1 MQEVVFLKKNASYWK
16 RVESLIE
23 TKSTFGPDELTD
35 LYIRLTDDL
44 AYSKT
49 FYPRSKTTD
58 YLNSLTTRIHQKIY
72 KNKKEKIG
80 RLKIFWLKEL
90 PYLFFKQRI
99 KLLSSF
105 IIFLI
110 AVLIG
115 IASAAND
122 DGFVRTILGDSYVNM
137 TLENI
142 KTDDPMAVYKKMN
155 EVEMFLGITF
165 NNIRVSFVAFISGLL
180 LSFGTG
186 LVLLQNGIMLGSFQY
201 FFFDQGLLSES
212 ILAVWLHGTLEIS
225 AIIIAGGAG
234 LVMGNS
240 ILFPGTFSRKESF
253 SQGAHEG
260 MKIVIGLVPVFIMA
274 GFLEGFVTRHTNM
287 PLALNLFIILGSFG
301 FVLFYFLLY
310 PRYLNRKEL
319 SQ

>member
-16 RVESLIE
+16 RVESLLE
-23 TKSTFGPDELTD
+23 VKSKFNPDELTD

-49 FYPRSKTTD
+49 FYPQSKTTD
-58 YLNSLTTRIHQKIY
+58 YLNSVTTRIHQKIY
-72 KNKKEKIG
+72 KNKKEKVG
-80 RLKIFWLKEL
+80 RVKIFWLKEL
-90 PYLFFKQRI
+90 PYLFYKHQF

-105 IIFLI
+105 IIFSI

-115 IASAAND
+115 VVSAAND

-142 KTDDPMAVYKKMN
+142 KNDDPMAVYKKMN

-165 NNIRVSFVAFISGLL
+165 NNIRVSFMAFISGLL
-180 LSFGTG
+180 FSFGTG

-201 FFFDQGLLSES
+201 FFFEHGLLTES
-212 ILAVWLHGTLEIS
+212 ILAVWVHGTLEIS
-225 AIIIAGGAG
+225 AIVIAGGAG

-240 ILFPGTFSRKESF
+240 ILFPGTFSRGESF
-253 SQGAHEG
+253 SRGAREG
-260 MKIVIGLVPVFIMA
+260 MKIVIGLVPIFIVA
-274 GFLEGFVTRHTNM
+274 GFLEGFVTRHTDM
-287 PLALNLFIILGSFG
+287 PLILNLFIILASLG
-301 FVLFYFLLY
+301 FVLFYFLFY
-310 PRYLNRKEL
+310 PRYLNRKA
-319 SQ
+319 